1 MRSTARRDA
10 GGPSIKHVIT
20 IGVATAVAI
29 AVGAAAAAGQ
39 SARSADAS
47 SSCRQPAL
55 GWGYVH
61 RVTLA
66 LRARRDV
73 WGDRLL
79 ASRNGPTYAGARRFL
94 APLVLARAAN
104 GRPLTDSGVH
114 YTPFAEPEGAWGAVS
129 VALHVADGSQIVS
142 QRAYGRRLTIA
153 VGRRGEERYG
163 SCLAR
168 LGGPSLLDGYL
179 PVLETHY
186 ADADG
191 VRYEQESFAADV
203 PQTRSLVSF
212 VRITAD
218 ATRAKAGNTRIRL
231 TPSLRPLHLEPGR
244 LSGKG
249 HTYLFFSPGGSY
261 NGASVKY
268 SVARGSTRT
277 IYAAWLN
284 EPMSSRTIPLDETS
298 FDAVR
303 DSVRDYWERR
313 LLHGG
318 TIVVPERR
326 VDDAERT
333 LLIQNLALT
342 WRYSIGNPY
351 EQFSSPEGIDV
362 SRVMAEYGQSEV
374 TRAILH
380 TSLRKRPKR
389 FRGTPVRSANWKMGA
404 RLVGTAEQARLS
416 GDRSLVTQA
425 TSVLRRYVRAIG
437 RQISTGPSGL
447 LDRERYSSDVSDR
460 VYGLHSQ
467 AVVWQGLRSMGAVWA
482 EYGQRAL
489 ARKCF
494 HLAARLGK
502 ALHRAIRRSQRRLPD
517 GSLFIPVRLLSG
529 EKPYQ
534 SLTSSRNGSYW
545 NLVMPYALASGII
558 PPGGSQARGVYAYMQ
573 RHGSRI
579 LGIPRS
585 GAFALY
591 GPAGITPKT
600 TKARARAKA
609 RASQPVS
616 GSNPVYALSASRF
629 LADNDQPG
637 QLVLTLYGELAAAMA
652 PGTFVSGEGVSI
664 APLGAGRFRA
674 MYLPPNGGS
683 NAAFLE
689 TLRLLLIQERDDRAG
704 VPRGLDLAF
713 ATPRTWLLPGRS
725 IDVRSMPTSFG
736 RLSYSID
743 AGSSSASVSLT
754 VPDRAPL
761 RSLRLRLRLPDD
773 ERISGVLY
781 DGSALRRFDPKTGTI
796 ALPTTPGEHE
806 LLVQY

>member
-1 MRSTARRDA
+1 MTREGR
-10 GGPSIKHVIT
+10 PIKHLIT
-20 IGVATAVAI
+20 IAIATAAAI
-29 AVGAAAAAGQ
+29 ALGAAAAAGQ
-39 SARSADAS
+39 SARSAAGS
-47 SSCRQPAL
+47 SSCPEPGL

-79 ASRNGPTYAGARRFL
+79 ASRNGPTYDGARRFL

-153 VGRRGEERYG
+153 VGRQGEERYG

-168 LGGPSLLDGYL
+168 LGGPALLDGYL

-186 ADADG
+186 VDAEG

-218 ATRAKAGNTRIRL
+218 ATSAKAGGTRIRL
-231 TPSLRPLHLEPGR
+231 TPSLAPLHRDPGR
-244 LSGKG
+244 LSRKG

-268 SVARGSTRT
+268 SVSRGSTRT
-277 IYAAWLN
+277 VYAAWLN

-425 TSVLRRYVRAIG
+425 TPVLRGYVRAIA
-437 RQISTGPSGL
+437 RQISSGRSGL
-447 LDRERYSSDVSDR
+447 LDRERYSSDVSER

-489 ARKCF
+489 ARKCL
-494 HLAARLGK
+494 HLAARLGN
-502 ALHRAIRRSQRRLPD
+502 ALHRTIRRSQRRLPD

-558 PPGGSQARGVYAYMQ
+558 PPGSAQARGVYAYMQ

-591 GPAGITPKT
+591 GPAGITQKK
-600 TKARARAKA
+600 TKAKRSSTR
-609 RASQPVS
+609 PVS
-616 GSNPVYALSASRF
+616 GSNPVYALNASRF
-629 LADNDQPG
+629 LADLDQPG

-664 APLGAGRFRA
+664 APLGDGRLRA
-674 MYLPPNGGS
+674 MYLPPNGAS

-689 TLRLLLIQERDDRAG
+689 TLRLLLIHEREDRAG
-704 VPRGLDLAF
+704 VPTGLDLAF

-736 RLSYSID
+736 KLSYSID

-754 VPDRAPL
+754 VPDRVPL

-773 ERISGVLY
+773 RKIEGVLY
-781 DGSALRRFDPKTGTI
+781 DESTLRGFDPKTGTI
-796 ALPTTPGEHE
+796 ALPTTPGDHE